1 VISDQKCV
9 PQRVDEATYPV
20 PCPDVLD
27 AKFDLNAF
35 QGRWCAPRLSL
46 ALILE
51 LPGGWS
57 KKGICES
64 KENPPTHSPTHPP
77 NQPLAAH
84 ASP

>member
-1 VISDQKCV
+1 MISDQKCV

-57 KKGICES
+57 
-64 KENPPTHSPTHPP
+64 
-77 NQPLAAH
+77 
-84 ASP
+84 